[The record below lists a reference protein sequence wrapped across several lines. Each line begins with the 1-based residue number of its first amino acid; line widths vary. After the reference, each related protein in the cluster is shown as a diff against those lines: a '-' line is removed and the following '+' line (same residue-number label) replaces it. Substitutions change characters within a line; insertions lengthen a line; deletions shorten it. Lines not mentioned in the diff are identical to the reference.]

1 MSKSTA
7 RFVWKKLSP
16 AKWEDVWQ
24 ERLSWLGQRLVT
36 ILLKGMKT
44 IRVEAYHVTR
54 EEADTLTRE
63 FGGQVRPAKELTAL
77 DLEPKPRPPL
87 RVRGRLLVVSSE
99 KERALAAKSDPKT
112 PSLFIPATVAFGTG
126 EHATTA
132 TCLRILADV
141 AAEQTMAWDAL
152 DLGTGSG
159 ILAFAACI
167 FGARRVEAF
176 DFDATAVRVAK
187 ENLAANA
194 LRGVTLKRGDVLKWQ
209 PKKVWPVVMAN
220 LFSPTLIAA
229 AKQITAA
236 VAPGGALILSGILR
250 EQAEDV
256 VAAFQAQHCRFE
268 RIVRKGKWVTCL
280 ARIRS

>member
-1 MSKSTA
+1 MSKSTE

-24 ERLSWLGQRLVT
+24 ERLAWLGQRLVI
-36 ILLKGMKT
+36 ILLKGMKSV
-44 IRVEAYHVTR
+44 RVEAYHVTKA
-54 EEADTLTRE
+54 EADLLTRE
-63 FGGQVRPAKELTAL
+63 FGGQVRPAKELTAR
-77 DLEPKPRPPL
+77 DLEPEPRPPL

-99 KERALAAKSDPKT
+99 KERAAAAKSDPKT
-112 PSLFIPATVAFGTG
+112 PCLFIPATVAFGTG

-132 TCLRILADV
+132 TCLRILSDV
-141 AAEQTMAWDAL
+141 AAKQSAAWDAL

-159 ILAFAACI
+159 ILAFAASI
-167 FGARRVEAF
+167 FGARRVEAC

-187 ENLAANA
+187 ENVVANSI
-194 LRGVTLKRGDVLKWQ
+194 RGVVLKRDDVLKWH
-209 PKKVWPVVMAN
+209 PKKTYPVVMAN
-220 LFSPTLIAA
+220 LFSPILIAA

-250 EQAEDV
+250 EQADDV
-256 VAAFQAQHCRFE
+256 VAAFQQKGCRFE

-280 ARIRS
+280 ARK

>member
-24 ERLSWLGQRLVT
+24 ERLAWLGQRLVT

-44 IRVEAYHVTR
+44 IRVEAYHITKA
-54 EEADTLTRE
+54 EADTLVRE

-77 DLEPKPRPPL
+77 DLEPKQRPPL

-99 KERALAAKSDPKT
+99 KERAAAAKSDPKT

-126 EHATTA
+126 EHATTS

-141 AAEQTMAWDAL
+141 ATEQTAPWDAL

-159 ILAFAACI
+159 ILAFAASI

-194 LRGVTLKRGDVLKWQ
+194 IRGVTLKRGDVLKWQ
-209 PKKVWPVVMAN
+209 PAKVWPVVMAN
-220 LFSPTLIAA
+220 LFSPILIAA

-236 VAPGGALILSGILR
+236 VAPGGALILSGILG
-250 EQAEDV
+250 EQADEV
-256 VAAFQAQHCRFE
+256 VAAFEHQHCRFE
-268 RIVRKGKWVTCL
+268 RIVRKGKWVSCL
-280 ARIRS
+280 ARK